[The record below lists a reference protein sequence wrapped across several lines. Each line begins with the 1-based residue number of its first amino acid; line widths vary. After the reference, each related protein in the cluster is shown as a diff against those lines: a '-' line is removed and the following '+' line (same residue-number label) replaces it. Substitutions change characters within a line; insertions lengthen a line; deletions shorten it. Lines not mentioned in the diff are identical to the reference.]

1 MVAHKGS
8 AETPVDER
16 SAVAVVEVAVTASYT
31 GSSDAMGLEL
41 AGT

>member
-1 MVAHKGS
+1 MVAHKDS
-8 AETPVDER
+8 VEVSVHET
-16 SAVAVVEVAVTASYT
+16 SAVAVEEVAVTASYT